1 MGLPL
6 FGGLDICLSLFAA
19 VVVFVVCPVSGIE
32 SYLWVLAISG
42 AIHRYISVQ
51 ETRFDLHMRQLLEL

>member
-1 MGLPL
+1 MGLSL
-6 FGGLDICLSLFAA
+6 FVGLDICLSLFAA
-19 VVVFVVCPVSGIE
+19 VVFVVCLVSGIE
-32 SYLWVLAISG
+32 SYLWVLTISG